1 MQSGIRFRFWG
12 ISKGG
17 RKSSLCLR
25 PVPVLMYHHI
35 NPHKGDMV
43 TITPEAFEGQ
53 MEYLQ
58 RVGYRAL
65 KIQELVSY
73 INGRLTLPQRAVV
86 VTFDDGWLDNYMY
99 AFPIL
104 KKYKINATV
113 FLITNRV
120 ENASAFNPPISPL
133 KLRGE
138 QRGVTSIPTHEESK
152 LLIEKGEAHKVALN
166 WKLIKEMSDSGMI
179 EFYSHTKSHAKCN
192 SLPEKELVE
201 ELKGSR
207 EIIEKRLD
215 SPCPYFCWPYG
226 KYNGLAVNVAKKVG
240 YKAIFT
246 TNHGVVETGS
256 DPFAIN
262 RIIVKDS
269 VAWFKKR
276 MVIYTNTIL
285 SSLYLTIKKK

>member
-1 MQSGIRFRFWG
+1 MTSM
-12 ISKGG
+12 
-17 RKSSLCLR
+17 R

-43 TITPEAFEGQ
+43 TITPEVFECQ
-53 MEYLQ
+53 MAYLQ
-58 RVGYRAL
+58 RAGYRTL
-65 KIQELVSY
+65 KIEELVSY
-73 INGRLTLPQRAVV
+73 INGGLTIPQKAVV
-86 VTFDDGWLDNYMY
+86 VTFDDGWLDNYMH

-113 FLITNRV
+113 FLITDRV
-120 ENASAFNPPISPL
+120 ENSSENTTMIPSL
-133 KLRGE
+133 
-138 QRGVTSIPTHEESK
+138 IPTHEESK
-152 LLIEKGEAHKVALN
+152 SLIEKGESHKVVLN
-166 WKLIKEMSDSGMI
+166 WDVIKEMTDTGFI
-179 EFYSHTKSHAKCN
+179 EFYSHTKSHAKCS

-201 ELKGSR
+201 ELKESR
-207 EIIEKRLD
+207 EIIEKRLG
-215 SPCPYFCWPYG
+215 SPCPYLCWPYG
-226 KYNGLAVNVAKKVG
+226 EYNDLALTSAKEAD

-246 TNHGVVETGS
+246 TNHGVVKPGS
-256 DPFAIN
+256 DPCEIN

>member
-1 MQSGIRFRFWG
+1 M
-12 ISKGG
+12 
-17 RKSSLCLR
+17 SSMKPL
-25 PVPVLMYHHI
+25 PVLMYHHI
-35 NPHKGDMV
+35 NHHKSDMV

-53 MEYLQ
+53 MEYLY
-58 RVGYRAL
+58 RAGYRTL
-65 KIQELVSY
+65 KIAELIAY
-73 INGRLTLPQRAVV
+73 INNGLTLTRKAVV

-120 ENASAFNPPISPL
+120 ENASKNAAKIPSL
-133 KLRGE
+133 
-138 QRGVTSIPTHEESK
+138 IPTHEESK

-192 SLPEKELVE
+192 SLTEKELME
-201 ELKGSR
+201 ELKESR
-207 EIIEKRLD
+207 EIIEKRLG

-226 KYNGLAVNVAKKVG
+226 KYNDLGRKCCKKTE
-240 YKAIFT
+240 YKALFT

-269 VAWFKKR
+269 IVWFKKR
-276 MVIYTNTIL
+276 MVVYTNTIL
-285 SSLYLTIKKK
+285 SKLYLKIKKK

>member
-1 MQSGIRFRFWG
+1 M
-12 ISKGG
+12 
-17 RKSSLCLR
+17 R

-35 NPHKGDMV
+35 NHHKGDMV
-43 TITPEAFEGQ
+43 TITPEVFEGQ

-58 RVGYRAL
+58 RAGYRTL

-73 INGRLTLPQRAVV
+73 INGGLTLPQKAVV

-120 ENASAFNPPISPL
+120 ENASQNAAKIPSF
-133 KLRGE
+133 
-138 QRGVTSIPTHEESK
+138 IPTHEESK
-152 LLIEKGEAHKVALN
+152 SLIEKGEAHKVVLN
-166 WKLIKEMSDSGMI
+166 WELIKEMSNSGML

-192 SLPEKELVE
+192 SLPEKELME
-201 ELKGSR
+201 ELKESR

-226 KYNGLAVNVAKKVG
+226 KYNGLAVNVAKKTG
-240 YKAIFT
+240 YKALFT
-246 TNHGVVETGS
+246 TNHGVVEAGS

-262 RIIVKDS
+262 RVIVKDS
-269 VAWFKKR
+269 IAWFKKR
-276 MVIYTNTIL
+276 MVVYTNTII
-285 SSLYLTIKKK
+285 SKLYLKIKKK